1 MKFNKYKLI
10 NLFYCLES
18 LINLFCFEVL
28 EVLFLDYDELYKIDI
43 KLV

>member
-28 EVLFLDYDELYKIDI
+28 EVFYFKSNDKYN
-43 KLV
+43 